1 MTSKRKNIG
10 AFFTQKNQ
18 NLPFNFTVNPQWLL
32 KWSEF
37 SPCGHYFQ
45 SIIRGHI
52 VANSLM
58 DQLKKAGLVDKK
70 KGQQAKKAKQKKDR
84 MKRNSNIKGEDQ
96 IKQLAKQAELD
107 KKERDRQL
115 NQQKE
120 QEAENIA
127 IIAQIKQLIESHRIE
142 GEGDIVYN
150 FTHDN
155 KIKRIYVT
163 EKMQKQL
170 GAGHLAIVTLDERYE
185 VVPYP
190 IAEKISQRDEERVI
204 FSESSNDVGNES
216 GIDEDDP
223 YAEHQIP
230 DDLMW

>member
-1 MTSKRKNIG
+1 M
-10 AFFTQKNQ
+10 
-18 NLPFNFTVNPQWLL
+18 
-32 KWSEF
+32 
-37 SPCGHYFQ
+37 
-45 SIIRGHI
+45 
-52 VANSLM
+52 ANSLM

-84 MKRNSNIKGEDQ
+84 MKRNSNIRGEDQ
-96 IKQLAKQAELD
+96 IKQQAKQAVLE
-107 KKERDRQL
+107 KKEHDRQL
-115 NQQKE
+115 NRQKE
-120 QEAENIA
+120 QEAKNIA

-142 GEGDIVYN
+142 TGADDIVYN

-170 GAGHLAIVTLDERYE
+170 GAGRLAIVTLDERYE

-190 IAEKISQRDEERVI
+190 VAEKISQRDEGRVI
-204 FSESSNDVGNES
+204 FSESSNGAGNES
-216 GIDEDDP
+216 DIDEDDP
-223 YAEHQIP
+223 YAEYQIP

>member
-1 MTSKRKNIG
+1 M
-10 AFFTQKNQ
+10 
-18 NLPFNFTVNPQWLL
+18 
-32 KWSEF
+32 
-37 SPCGHYFQ
+37 
-45 SIIRGHI
+45 
-52 VANSLM
+52 ANSLM

-96 IKQLAKQAELD
+96 SKQLAKETEQK
-107 KKERDRQL
+107 KKEHDRQL
-115 NQQKE
+115 NLKRE
-120 QEAENIA
+120 HEAENIA
-127 IIAQIKQLIESHRIE
+127 IIAQIKQLIESHHIE

-170 GAGHLAIVTLDERYE
+170 GAGRLAIVTLDERYE

-190 IAEKISQRDEERVI
+190 IAEKISQRDAGRVI
-204 FSESSNDVGNES
+204 FSELSNNIGDTG
-216 GIDEDDP
+216 DEDDP
-223 YAEHQIP
+223 YAEYQVP

>member
-1 MTSKRKNIG
+1 M
-10 AFFTQKNQ
+10 
-18 NLPFNFTVNPQWLL
+18 
-32 KWSEF
+32 
-37 SPCGHYFQ
+37 
-45 SIIRGHI
+45 
-52 VANSLM
+52 ANSLM

-70 KGQQAKKAKQKKDR
+70 KGQQAKKAKQKNDR

-96 IKQLAKQAELD
+96 IKQQAKQAELE

-115 NQQKE
+115 NRQKE

-127 IIAQIKQLIESHRIE
+127 IVAQIKQLIESHRIE
-142 GEGDIVYN
+142 TGGGDIVYN

-170 GAGHLAIVTLDERYE
+170 GAGRLAIVTLDERYE
-185 VVPYP
+185 VIPYP
-190 IAEKISQRDEERVI
+190 IAEKISQRDEGRII
-204 FSESSNDVGNES
+204 FSEVSNDTGND
-216 GIDEDDP
+216 IDEDDP
-223 YAEHQIP
+223 YAEYQIP

>member
-1 MTSKRKNIG
+1 M
-10 AFFTQKNQ
+10 
-18 NLPFNFTVNPQWLL
+18 
-32 KWSEF
+32 
-37 SPCGHYFQ
+37 
-45 SIIRGHI
+45 
-52 VANSLM
+52 ANSLM

-70 KGQQAKKAKQKKDR
+70 KGQQAKKAKHKKDR

-96 IKQLAKQAELD
+96 IKQQAKQAELE

-115 NQQKE
+115 NRQKE

-127 IIAQIKQLIESHRIE
+127 IVAQIKQLIESHRIKT

-170 GAGHLAIVTLDERYE
+170 GAGRLAIVTLDERYE
-185 VVPYP
+185 VIPYP
-190 IAEKISQRDEERVI
+190 IAEKISQRDEGRVI
-204 FSESSNDVGNES
+204 FSEVSNDTGND
-216 GIDEDDP
+216 IDEDDP
-223 YAEHQIP
+223 YAEYQIP